1 MAGRDDGDPNPSHN
15 PNPNHNPNPTH
26 NPNPNPNP
34 YPNQVEMKKTAANGQ
49 KPPAPPQAK
58 QGTSKPKRGAAGADK
73 ERDGSDGDSSEG
85 ERTAAPAAAAAPA
98 GAAPKDLADAA
109 PADSDAPPA
118 VRPSFLSV

>member
-1 MAGRDDGDPNPSHN
+1 
-15 PNPNHNPNPTH
+15 
-26 NPNPNPNP
+26 
-34 YPNQVEMKKTAANGQ
+34 MKKTAANGQ

-85 ERTAAPAAAAAPA
+85 ERTAAPAAAAAPGPA
-98 GAAPKDLADAA
+98 GAVPKDLADA
-109 PADSDAPPA
+109 ADSDAPPA

>member
-1 MAGRDDGDPNPSHN
+1 
-15 PNPNHNPNPTH
+15 
-26 NPNPNPNP
+26 
-34 YPNQVEMKKTAANGQ
+34 MKKTAANGQ

-73 ERDGSDGDSSEG
+73 ERDCSDGDSSEG

-109 PADSDAPPA
+109 DSDAPPA